1 MWVVSLTYGIAVMA
15 VTSALA
21 FGMIWSVEKLAQRGI
36 RLDWRMTFR
45 LHGSHAWWSRTGDE
59 HAYYAEAG
67 SDAETPDVRANRTG
81 GEARR

>member
-21 FGMIWSVEKLAQRGI
+21 FGMIWSVEKLAKRGI
-36 RLDWRMTFR
+36 RHDWRMTLR
-45 LHGSHAWWSRTGDE
+45 LHGSHAWWSRTGDK
-59 HAYYAEAG
+59 HAYYTKAR
-67 SDAETPDVRANRTG
+67 SDAETPDVRANRAG

>member
-21 FGMIWSVEKLAQRGI
+21 FGMIWSVEKLAKRGI
-36 RLDWRMTFR
+36 RHDWRMTLR

-59 HAYYAEAG
+59 HAYYTEAR
-67 SDAETPDVRANRTG
+67 SDAETPGVRANRAG
-81 GEARR
+81 GEAQR